1 MYRQAY
7 LAVAPQG
14 TQQPLLLY
22 QTAAVTLTTANL
34 EEVIWTA
41 ELTAPTVD
49 MIGTMITESW
59 APYVA
64 LPSEEAT
71 ALYMGTHPV
80 ELLEDWEDLE
90 GILIPV
96 LVQDCWLLLVA
107 VIQEATVY
115 VLNPN
120 TYDTS
125 RPANSLLD

>member
-34 EEVIWTA
+34 EEVIWTD

-64 LPSEEAT
+64 LSSEEAT
-71 ALYMGTHPV
+71 ALYTETRQV
-80 ELLEDWEDLE
+80 DLL
-90 GILIPV
+90 
-96 LVQDCWLLLVA
+96 
-107 VIQEATVY
+107 
-115 VLNPN
+115 
-120 TYDTS
+120 
-125 RPANSLLD
+125 